1 MLVLNIFHINNNYN
15 NIKKNKKKGDLFMKL
30 KIKQNILME
39 HLNYVI
45 KGISSKN
52 LIPILNCIKF
62 ELTNDGLYL
71 MSTDNEVAIK
81 TFIPKDKI
89 ENIDVC
95 GDIVVSGKY
104 IYEIIKKLPNEV
116 INIEEV
122 MESKLFINTSNSS
135 FNLNCN
141 NASDFPVLDLEDNKN
156 PIIISKKMFK
166 SIINQTLFATSTQE
180 SRPALTGL
188 NFKIEEDTLECVAT
202 DSYRLA
208 KKIIKLNEKVVEK
221 INIIIPTKNLYELV
235 KLFNDDEGDLELH
248 IFNNKI
254 IFKFNSI
261 IMMSRLVN
269 GTYPDTSKLIPTS
282 FSVTMN
288 IKLND
293 LYNAIDRA
301 SLLTNESDKN
311 TIKLEST
318 ENSIKLSSNIPEI
331 GNVEETVSLGNT
343 VEDGFRIAFSS
354 RYMMDA
360 LRSFEGEE
368 VELLFNGEVKPII
381 IRSTDDDSLIQLILP
396 IRTY

>member
-1 MLVLNIFHINNNYN
+1 MLVLNIVHINNNYN
-15 NIKKNKKKGDLFMKL
+15 NIKNNNNKGELIMKL

-81 TFIPKDKI
+81 TFIPNDKI

-95 GDIVVSGKY
+95 GEIVVSGKY

-122 MESKLFINTSNSS
+122 MESKLYINTSNSS

-141 NASDFPVLDLEDNKN
+141 NASDFPMLDLEENKN
-156 PIIISKKMFK
+156 PIIISKSMFK

-188 NFKIEEDTLECVAT
+188 NFKIEGNILECVAT

-208 KKIIKLNEKVVEK
+208 KKIIKLDNNVVEK

-235 KLFNDDEGDLELH
+235 KLFNDEEGDLELH
-248 IFNNKI
+248 IFNNKV
-254 IFKFNSI
+254 IFKFNNI
-261 IMMSRLVN
+261 IMMTTLIN
-269 GTYPDTSKLIPTS
+269 GAYPDTSKLIPTS
-282 FSVTMN
+282 FSITMDV
-288 IKLND
+288 KLND

-311 TIKLEST
+311 TIKLETS

-331 GNVEETVSLGNT
+331 GNVEETVNLNNSIDD
-343 VEDGFRIAFSS
+343 EFRIAFSS
-354 RYMMDA
+354 KYMMDA
-360 LRSFEGEE
+360 LRSFEGDE

-381 IRSTDDDSLIQLILP
+381 VKEKENDDLIQLILP